1 MIKDGEG
8 TVLQRFDYYPSGS
21 ESRVWT
27 AGTSTPQSALRYR
40 FGGKEIAGQKAS
52 ASALAGIPAA
62 AAGSP
67 YLDFGARLYDPR
79 TAAWLSQDPM
89 AEKYYPISPYA
100 YCAGNPISLID
111 EDGLDFVLFGANE
124 SSIIFRTDLLEF
136 SIDVSGF
143 GLDWG
148 GNYTL
153 DGTETLSAALD
164 LAGFFDPSGIADGA
178 NAALLASEGDYWGAI
193 QSGLSVLPLGDLAKV
208 SKIGKDIRIIGDAI
222 SASNKGYLHRPY
234 IRKRVREVVESKTP
248 RDEIGRFLDANT
260 RAPISGKYDL
270 GHVWGKEYWR
280 LKADAEAKGLTQ
292 KEFNELMNNPDLYQI
307 EDPHIN
313 RSRRY
318 EKKK

>member
-1 MIKDGEG
+1 MSDNKLHATSWTEIEYPVTSKNPFIVEPIFEPKDVRYILCRTNGER
-8 TVLQRFDYYPSGS
+8 V
-21 ESRVWT
+21 ESR
-27 AGTSTPQSALRYR
+27 
-40 FGGKEIAGQKAS
+40 
-52 ASALAGIPAA
+52 
-62 AAGSP
+62 
-67 YLDFGARLYDPR
+67 
-79 TAAWLSQDPM
+79 LSF
-89 AEKYYPISPYA
+89 AVF
-100 YCAGNPISLID
+100 N
-111 EDGLDFVLFGANE
+111 
-124 SSIIFRTDLLEF
+124 
-136 SIDVSGF
+136 
-143 GLDWG
+143 
-148 GNYTL
+148 TL